1 MYENHKKYHI
11 LGRFNVPRETFIEFD
26 EFEKLI
32 IEKNKEINL
41 ISNETINNLR
51 NRHIIDCAQVI
62 DLIDINSKICTDI
75 GSGAGLPGIVLSI
88 LVRDKKIDM
97 KMNLYEKSYRKS
109 SFLRSVSKKLK
120 LDTEIFEEDIFKK
133 KNLVS
138 GSIVARAFK
147 PLPVILDLVE
157 KNFEKYTNLIVFMGK
172 NGKQLLEEA
181 VKDWEFEYKEKKSL
195 TSDDSFLL
203 NINDIKKNEHNSN
216 YISH

>member
-1 MYENHKKYHI
+1 MDEYFDNFLI
-11 LGRFNVPRETFIEFD
+11 LDKFNVSRETFSILNEFR
-26 EFEKLI
+26 EKI
-32 IEKNKEINL
+32 IEKNNEINL
-41 ISNETINNLR
+41 ISTKSASNSM

-62 DLIDINSKICTDI
+62 DLIDINSKTCTDI

-97 KMNLYEKSYRKS
+97 KMNLYEKSYHKS
-109 SFLRSVSKKLK
+109 SFLRSVSKEFK

-138 GSIVARAFK
+138 GSIVTRAFK
-147 PLPVILDLVE
+147 PLPVILGLVE
-157 KNFEKYTNLIVFMGK
+157 KNFKKYTNLIVFMGK

-203 NINDIKKNEHNSN
+203 NIKNIKKK
-216 YISH
+216 

>member
-1 MYENHKKYHI
+1 MDEYFDNFLI
-11 LGRFNVPRETFIEFD
+11 LDKFNVSRETFSTLNEFR
-26 EFEKLI
+26 KKI
-32 IEKNKEINL
+32 IEKNNEINL
-41 ISNETINNLR
+41 ISTKSASNSM

-109 SFLRSVSKKLK
+109 LFLRSVSKKLK

-138 GSIVARAFK
+138 GSIVTRAFK

-157 KNFEKYTNLIVFMGK
+157 KNFKKYTNLIVFMGK
-172 NGKQLLEEA
+172 NGKQLLDEA

-203 NINDIKKNEHNSN
+203 NIKNIKKK
-216 YISH
+216 

>member
-1 MYENHKKYHI
+1 MDKYFDNFLI
-11 LGRFNVPRETFIEFD
+11 LDKFNVSRETFSTLNEFR
-26 EFEKLI
+26 ELVIK
-32 IEKNKEINL
+32 KNKEINL
-41 ISNETINNLR
+41 ISTKSINNSR

-88 LVRDKKIDM
+88 LLRDKKIDI

-147 PLPVILDLVE
+147 PLPVILGLVE
-157 KNFEKYTNLIVFMGK
+157 KNFKKYTNLIVFMGK
-172 NGKQLLEEA
+172 NGKQLLDEA

-195 TSDDSFLL
+195 TSNDSFLL
-203 NINDIKKNEHNSN
+203 NIKNIKKK
-216 YISH
+216 

>member
-1 MYENHKKYHI
+1 MDEYSDNSLTLDK
-11 LGRFNVPRETFIEFD
+11 FNVPRETFSRLSEFR
-26 EFEKLI
+26 ELI

-41 ISNETINNLR
+41 ISTNSINNSM
-51 NRHIIDCAQVI
+51 NRHILDCAQVI
-62 DLIDINSKICTDI
+62 DLIDINSKTCTDI

-88 LVRDKKIDM
+88 LLRDKKIDM

-109 SFLRSVSKKLK
+109 SFLRAVSKKLK

-138 GSIVARAFK
+138 GSIVVRAFK

-157 KNFEKYTNLIVFMGK
+157 KNFKKYTNLIVFMGK
-172 NGKQLLEEA
+172 NGKQLLDEA
-181 VKDWEFEYKEKKSL
+181 VKVCKFEYKEKKSL

-203 NINDIKKNEHNSN
+203 NIKNIKKK
-216 YISH
+216 

>member
-1 MYENHKKYHI
+1 MDQNYDNYLVLDK
-11 LGRFNVPRETFIEFD
+11 FNVPRETFSELD
-26 EFEKLI
+26 EFKELI
-32 IEKNKEINL
+32 IEKNIEINL
-41 ISNETINNLR
+41 VSAKNINNLR

-88 LVRDKKIDM
+88 ILKGKKIDM
-97 KMNLYEKSYRKS
+97 KMNLYEKSYHKS

-120 LDTEIFEEDIFKK
+120 LDSEIFQEDIFKK

-138 GSIVARAFK
+138 GSILARAFK
-147 PLPVILDLVE
+147 PLPVILDLVD

-181 VKDWEFEYKEKKSL
+181 FKEWEFEYKERKSL

-203 NINDIKKNEHNSN
+203 NIKNIKKK
-216 YISH
+216 

>member
-1 MYENHKKYHI
+1 MDKYFDNFLI
-11 LGRFNVPRETFIEFD
+11 LDKFNVSRETFSTLNEFR
-26 EFEKLI
+26 EKI
-32 IEKNKEINL
+32 IEKNNEINL
-41 ISNETINNLR
+41 ISTKSTSNSM

-62 DLIDINSKICTDI
+62 DLIDINSKTCTDI

-88 LVRDKKIDM
+88 ILKGKKIAM
-97 KMNLYEKSYRKS
+97 KVNLYEKSYHKS

-120 LDTEIFEEDIFKK
+120 LDSEIFQEDIFKK

-138 GSIVARAFK
+138 GSILARAFK

-181 VKDWEFEYKEKKSL
+181 FKEWEFEYKERKSL

-203 NINDIKKNEHNSN
+203 NIKNIKKK
-216 YISH
+216 

>member
-1 MYENHKKYHI
+1 MDQNYDNYLI
-11 LGRFNVPRETFIEFD
+11 LDKFNVPRETFSELD
-26 EFEKLI
+26 EFKELI

-41 ISNETINNLR
+41 ISAKTVNNLR

-75 GSGAGLPGIVLSI
+75 GSGAGLPGIVVSI
-88 LVRDKKIDM
+88 ILKGKKIDM
-97 KMNLYEKSYRKS
+97 KMNLYEKSHHKS
-109 SFLRSVSKKLK
+109 SFLRSVSRKLK
-120 LDTEIFEEDIFKK
+120 LDSEIFQEDIFKK

-138 GSIVARAFK
+138 GSILARAFK
-147 PLPVILDLVE
+147 PLPVILDLVD

-181 VKDWEFEYKEKKSL
+181 FKEWEFEYKERKSL

-203 NINDIKKNEHNSN
+203 NIKNIKKK
-216 YISH
+216 

>member
-1 MYENHKKYHI
+1 MDEYFDNFLI
-11 LGRFNVPRETFIEFD
+11 LDKFNVSRETYSILNEFR
-26 EFEKLI
+26 ELI

-41 ISNETINNLR
+41 ISTKSIKNSR

-62 DLIDINSKICTDI
+62 DLIDINSKTCTDI

-88 LVRDKKIDM
+88 LLKDKKIDM

-109 SFLRSVSKKLK
+109 LFLRSVSKKLK

-138 GSIVARAFK
+138 GSIVTRAFK
-147 PLPVILDLVE
+147 PLPVILGLVE
-157 KNFEKYTNLIVFMGK
+157 KNFKKYTNLIVFMGK
-172 NGKQLLEEA
+172 NGKQLLDEA

-203 NINDIKKNEHNSN
+203 NIKNIKKK
-216 YISH
+216 

>member
-1 MYENHKKYHI
+1 MDEYFDNFLI
-11 LGRFNVPRETFIEFD
+11 LDKFNVSRETFSTLNKFR
-26 EFEKLI
+26 EKI
-32 IEKNKEINL
+32 IEKNNEINL
-41 ISNETINNLR
+41 ISTKSTSNSM

-62 DLIDINSKICTDI
+62 DLIDINGKTCTDI

-88 LVRDKKIDM
+88 LLRDKKIDM

-157 KNFEKYTNLIVFMGK
+157 KNFRKYTNLIVFMGK
-172 NGKQLLEEA
+172 NGKQLLNEA

-203 NINDIKKNEHNSN
+203 NIKNIKKK
-216 YISH
+216 

>member
-1 MYENHKKYHI
+1 MDEYFDNFLVLDK
-11 LGRFNVPRETFIEFD
+11 FNVSRETFSVLD
-26 EFEKLI
+26 EFRKLI

-41 ISNETINNLR
+41 ISTKSIKNSR
-51 NRHIIDCAQVI
+51 NRHILDCAQAI
-62 DLIDINSKICTDI
+62 DFIDINSKICTDI

-88 LVRDKKIDM
+88 LLRDKKIDM
-97 KMNLYEKSYRKS
+97 KMKLYEKSYNKS

-120 LDTEIFEEDIFKK
+120 LNTEIFEEDIFKK

-138 GSIVARAFK
+138 GSIVTRAFK
-147 PLPVILDLVE
+147 PLPVILSLVE
-157 KNFEKYTNLIVFMGK
+157 KNFKKYTNLIVFMGK

-203 NINDIKKNEHNSN
+203 NIKNIKKK
-216 YISH
+216 